1 MCLAPKTPKVPDPAP
16 PVAPLATPAPMA
28 LAEAATTRRE
38 TGVSQLR
45 IGGRKATPEML
56 GAGAAR
62 DAAITLRDRK
72 KSLDEA
78 IAASGG

>member
-16 PVAPLATPAPMA
+16 PVAPLAPPAPMA
-28 LAEAATTRRE
+28 LADGAQPRRE

-62 DAAITLRDRK
+62 DAAITLQNRRK
-72 KSLDEA
+72 TLDEA